1 MSHTLLADDYK
12 IVRSA
17 LLENP
22 NWEAVIDAGDGQAT
36 IAPEASD
43 QVAALKAAAAASLPM
58 PCRTPASVG
67 SRLGLLC
74 SALAQW
80 FKACA
85 DNYAAAATYEDLSR
99 LSDTQLKH
107 RGLSRDILA
116 RDLSVR

>member
-17 LLENP
+17 LRENP
-22 NWEAVIDAGDGQAT
+22 DWEAVTDADNGQET
-36 IAPEASD
+36 LGPEANGQD
-43 QVAALKAAAAASLPM
+43 AELNAGAGASLPM

-74 SALAQW
+74 ATLAQW
-80 FKACA
+80 LKDCA
-85 DNYAAAATYEDLSR
+85 DRYAAAATYEDLSR

-116 RDLSVR
+116 RDLSLR

>member
-17 LLENP
+17 LLENE
-22 NWEAVIDAGDGQAT
+22 NWEAVTDADDGQ
-36 IAPEASD
+36 EAIGQD
-43 QVAALKAAAAASLPM
+43 AELKADTGASLPM
-58 PCRTPASVG
+58 PCHTPASVR
-67 SRLGLLC
+67 SRLGSLC

-80 FKACA
+80 FEACA
-85 DNYAAAATYEDLSR
+85 DHYAAATTYEDLAR